1 METGQQRITNRFRPR
16 IESVFLKR
24 PRMSNQ
30 QSLKYRFFSLA
41 EQLGLQRALMKNAS
55 GRVRVLLFHSVIP
68 DGETMPNAVTVSD
81 FHQQMTWLSQN
92 TNVVG
97 LTQDGHW
104 KGLRDDAL
112 NVHVSFDDGFV
123 NTLHHAVPVL
133 QALGLTA
140 SFFLLAE
147 ALRGKRPAFIES
159 YLRQGTRKKLLSLM
173 KPEHARELL
182 HAGMCVGSHSQIHRD
197 FRGYSTAQAVDD
209 AKRSRS
215 TIEEAL
221 GCQVGTFAFPWG
233 FFEPPQLAPLL
244 AHYERLFLTAH
255 GLNAASDRV
264 CCRNEVESLT
274 HLKATV
280 SGLVDVKSL
289 TVSRYGPTFSQPLK

>member
-1 METGQQRITNRFRPR
+1 MPSRQT
-16 IESVFLKR
+16 
-24 PRMSNQ
+24 
-30 QSLKYRFFSLA
+30 LKYSFFTAA
-41 EQLGLQRALMKNAS
+41 ETLGLQRLLLNNAT
-55 GRVRVLLFHSVIP
+55 GRVRVVLFHSVIP
-68 DGETMPNAVTVSD
+68 DGETMPNAVTVSE
-81 FHQQMTWLSQN
+81 FHQQMTWLAQN

-97 LTQDGHW
+97 LTQEGHW
-104 KGLRDDAL
+104 RGLRDDAL

-123 NTLHHAVPVL
+123 NTLTHAVPVL
-133 QALGLTA
+133 RALGLTA

-147 ALRGKRPAFIES
+147 ALRGRRPAFLET
-159 YLRQGTRKKLLSLM
+159 YQRRGTRKQLLSLM

-182 HAGMCVGSHSQIHRD
+182 HAGMCVGSHSQIHCD
-197 FRGYSTAQAVDD
+197 FRAYSTAQAVDD
-209 AKRSRS
+209 AKRSRD

-221 GCQVGTFAFPWG
+221 GCRVGAFAFPWG
-233 FFEPPQLAPLL
+233 FFSPPQLAPLL

-255 GLNAASDRV
+255 GLNTSADRV

-289 TVSRYGPTFSQPLK
+289 ASSRYAPTFP